1 MLHLDIATLNLVLFL
16 VGFGNWFLSF
26 LVAVSGRK
34 FRGAWLWVL
43 GQGFLALGALV
54 VVFRP
59 ELPLWVSVV
68 IGNGFFLLS
77 LVLFAHAIWV
87 YQSFRSFPRWGYL
100 SFVFVLVSLFLVVS
114 EPLHVRI
121 VIFSLWVVLWS
132 AFVGFLVLRKIRSG
146 FFWAKIVTAFPFF
159 LVSLASAVRL
169 FFNLTPTLAETFYR
183 PSAPNAAY
191 LLGAILV
198 STVTLFGYFMMARL
212 EFEREVNEKDFEI
225 QKRNSEL
232 LEVGRSK
239 DLFFSIIAH
248 DLRGPIGGA
257 ARYVRKHLLG
267 KMTGLESKYFEVET
281 VAAALEKTYDFLEK
295 LLWWSRAQLQDWIP
309 VQEKVDVEKV
319 LAQAVSLVESSAEL
333 KKIRLEIPQGP
344 FPSPLADTESV
355 NLILGNL
362 LSNAVKFSFPGHSVR
377 LEVKEIEGICQIA
390 VVDQGVG
397 MDQATLDLLF
407 RIEAKLTM
415 HGTSGERG
423 SGLGL
428 LLAQSLAQRNGGGV
442 LIESQPGVGTRAVLW
457 LPCAEKSKDEG
468 STSA

>member
-1 MLHLDIATLNLVLFL
+1 MLVLDMATLNLVLFL
-16 VGFGNWFLSF
+16 VGFGNWFLSC

-43 GQGFLALGALV
+43 GQAFLALGALV
-54 VVFRP
+54 LAFRP

-68 IGNGFFLLS
+68 AGNGFFLVSCL
-77 LVLFAHAIWV
+77 LFAHSIWAF
-87 YQSFRSFPRWGYL
+87 QFAQPFPRWLYL
-100 SFVFVLVSLFLVVS
+100 TFIPVLLSLFLVVG
-114 EPLHVRI
+114 EPLNLRI
-121 VIFSLWVVLWS
+121 IVFSFWAILGS
-132 AFVGFLVLRKIRSG
+132 ALVGFLVLRKIEPG
-146 FFWAKIVTAFPFF
+146 FLWANLVTAFPFF
-159 LVSLASAVRL
+159 LVSLASALRL
-169 FFNLTPTLAETFYR
+169 FFNLVPEEEEQFYHPTT
-183 PSAPNAAY
+183 PNAVY
-191 LLGAILV
+191 LLGAVLI

-212 EFEREVNEKDFEI
+212 KFEREVKEKDFEI

-232 LEVGRSK
+232 QEVGRSK

-295 LLWWSRAQLQDWIP
+295 LLWWSRAQLQDWVP
-309 VQEKVDVEKV
+309 VQEKVDVAKV

-355 NLILGNL
+355 NLILGNM

-377 LEVKEIEGICQIA
+377 LEVTQTEGICQIA
-390 VVDQGVG
+390 VVDHGVG
-397 MDQATLDLLF
+397 MDQATLDRLF
-407 RIEAKLTM
+407 RIEAKLTT

-428 LLAQSLAQRNGGGV
+428 LLAQSLAQRNGGGI
-442 LIESQPGVGTRAVLW
+442 LIESQPGVGTRAILW
-457 LPCAEKSKDEG
+457 LPCSSSE
-468 STSA
+468 TSGD

>member
-1 MLHLDIATLNLVLFL
+1 MLYLDVTTLNLVLFL
-16 VGFGNWFLSF
+16 VGLGNWLLSC

-43 GQGFLALGALV
+43 GQAFLALGALLLAI
-54 VVFRP
+54 RP
-59 ELPLWVSVV
+59 EIPLWVPVV
-68 IGNGFFLLS
+68 FGNGFFLLS
-77 LVLFAHAIWV
+77 CILFAHSLWV
-87 YQSFRSFPRWGYL
+87 FQFSRPFPRWLYL
-100 SFVFVLVSLFLVVS
+100 FFIPILASLFLVLGD
-114 EPLHVRI
+114 PLNVRI
-121 VIFSLWVVLWS
+121 VVFSFWAVLGS
-132 AFVGFLVLRKIRSG
+132 AFVGFLVLRKIEPG
-146 FFWAKIVTAFPFF
+146 FLGAKVVTAFPFF
-159 LVSLASAVRL
+159 LVSLASLLRL
-169 FFNLTPTLAETFYR
+169 VFNLAPAQVESFYR
-183 PSAPNAAY
+183 PSTPNAVY
-191 LLGAILV
+191 LLGAVLI

-212 EFEREVNEKDFEI
+212 KFEREVKEKDLEI

-232 LEVGRSK
+232 LELGRSK

-295 LLWWSRAQLQDWIP
+295 LLWWSRAQLQDWVPI
-309 VQEKVDVEKV
+309 QEKVDVEKV
-319 LAQAVSLVESSAEL
+319 LAQAVSLVESNAEL
-333 KKIRLEIPQGP
+333 KKIRLEIPEGP

-362 LSNAVKFSFPGHSVR
+362 LSNAVKFSFPGHAVR
-377 LEVKEIEGICQIA
+377 LEVTQTEGICQIA
-390 VVDQGVG
+390 VVDHGVG
-397 MDQATLDLLF
+397 MDQATLDRLF
-407 RIEAKLTM
+407 RIEAKLTT

-442 LIESQPGVGTRAVLW
+442 LIESQPGIGTRAILW
-457 LPCAEKSKDEG
+457 LPCAEESLPEKNRS
-468 STSA
+468 